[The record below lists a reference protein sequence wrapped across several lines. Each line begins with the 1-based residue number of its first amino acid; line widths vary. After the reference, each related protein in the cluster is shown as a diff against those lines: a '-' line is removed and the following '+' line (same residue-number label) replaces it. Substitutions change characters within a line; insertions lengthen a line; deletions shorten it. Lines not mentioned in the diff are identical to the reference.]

1 MNTVN
6 KDPAFR
12 LEQLKK
18 SSGYIH
24 GLLKN
29 GDIYNWAWERENIF
43 RSFDLTEFWQ
53 DIQEITQQAD
63 SCRDLLLCYRRF
75 KQRHVVR
82 IAARELFELDSF
94 TDTTAQLSYLAQ
106 VCLQSGMNVLKEH
119 PSWWMDE
126 NSDHEQV
133 LEYLS
138 ELTVLAMDRL
148 AGYEMDYVSEVSLI
162 CLHNL
167 GSRKE
172 LSGKKQERQEYLHL
186 FVRYLVGMLHDFEQG
201 ERVFPVDLRLR
212 PDDQNGES
220 IPYVHKALNYYQI
233 YGPPRERKYFVKSRP
248 VAGNKRLGEY
258 FLHELQ
264 PFVFQVFSDAQ
275 IINDIRDRRDNILR
289 QQNYPDKSESYDVR
303 LGKGGLDEL
312 EFMVQVFQLLYGGY
326 YKSLQHSNTL
336 TALDKLLEME
346 LISFKQASDL
356 KYAYIFLRR
365 VEHWIQLQVNNQS
378 GRLPE
383 SEQGLKRLA
392 WITGFGEGYRDF
404 GQEIKFCT
412 SRVQEICADLLRV

>member
-12 LEQLKK
+12 LEQLKS

-24 GLLKN
+24 GLLED

-43 RSFDLTEFWQ
+43 RSFDLSQFLQ
-53 DIQEITQQAD
+53 DIQELTEQAV
-63 SCRDLLLCYRRF
+63 SYRDLLFCCRRF

-94 TDTTAQLSYLAQ
+94 AHTTAQLSYLAQ
-106 VCLQSGMNVLKEH
+106 VCLQSGMSVLQDH
-119 PSWWMDE
+119 PYWWMDE
-126 NSDHEQV
+126 NSDHEQM

-138 ELTVLAMDRL
+138 ELTVLAMGRL

-172 LSGKKQERQEYLHL
+172 TFGKKQERQECLRR
-186 FVRYLVGMLHDFEQG
+186 FVRCLLGVLHDFEQG

-212 PDDQNGES
+212 PDEENTEL
-220 IPYVHKALNYYQI
+220 IPSVHKALNYYQI
-233 YGPPRERKYFVKSRP
+233 YGPPRERKHFVKSRP

-258 FLHELQ
+258 FLQELR

-275 IINDIRDRRDNILR
+275 IINDIRDRRDSILK
-289 QQNYPDKSESYDVR
+289 QQNHSDNSTSFDVR
-303 LGKGGLDEL
+303 LGKGGLEVL
-312 EFMVQVFQLLYGGY
+312 EFVVQVFQLLYGGY
-326 YKSLQHSNTL
+326 YKSLLHSNTL

-346 LISFKQASDL
+346 LISPKQASDL

-365 VEHWIQLQVNNQS
+365 VEHWIQLQVNNLS

-392 WITGFGEGYRDF
+392 WITGFGEDSRDF
-404 GQEIKFCT
+404 KQEIKFCT
-412 SRVQEICADLLRV
+412 SRVQEICRDLLRV